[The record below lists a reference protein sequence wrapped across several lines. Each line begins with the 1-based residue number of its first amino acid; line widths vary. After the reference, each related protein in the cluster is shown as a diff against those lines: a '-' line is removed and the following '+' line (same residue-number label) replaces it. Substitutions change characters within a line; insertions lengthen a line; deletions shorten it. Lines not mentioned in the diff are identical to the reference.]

1 MTARTIR
8 VAMTQTVNAYSP
20 MPARVEDLGQLTGRL
35 EDLRRVNLEHHLELM
50 AAAAAAGVQAIGLGE
65 LFTGPYFAL
74 QNEPMWSELAE
85 DAWNGPTVTALA
97 LAARRHGM
105 VVVAPIYERDS
116 LSGRLFNTAVVI
128 DADGEVLGTYRK
140 THIPHGSNE
149 QGSFFEQCYYE
160 ASDGKNKVG
169 PADVSTNPFF
179 PVFNTAIG
187 RIGVAI
193 CYDRH
198 FVGVMLTLALE
209 GAELVFCPA
218 VTFGAKSE
226 RMWPVEFAADAARHN
241 LFIGGSNRKGVEPPW
256 NQPYFGDSHFVG
268 PNGRVEDGS
277 THPNLVISD
286 LDLGEL
292 SDDDPS
298 GWDFPRDGR
307 HDIYSHHRRRQFA
320 TRTSRPGGTL
330 HE

>member
-1 MTARTIR
+1 MTARIIR
-8 VAMTQTVNAYSP
+8 VAMTQTVNAYAP
-20 MPARVEDLGQLTGRL
+20 MPARVEDLAQLEGRL
-35 EDLRRVNLEHHLELM
+35 EDVRRVNLEHHLDLM
-50 AAAAAAGVQAIGLGE
+50 EAAAAAGVRAIGLGE

-74 QNEPMWSELAE
+74 EDDPMWSALAE
-85 DAWNGPTVTALA
+85 DAWSGPTVTALA
-97 LAARRHGM
+97 AAARRHAM
-105 VVVAPIYERDS
+105 VVVAPIYERDG

-128 DADGEVLGTYRK
+128 DADGRVLGTYRK
-140 THIPHGSNE
+140 THIPHGTNE
-149 QGSFFEQCYYE
+149 QGSFYEQLYYE
-160 ASDGKNKVG
+160 ASDGKNRVG
-169 PADVSTNPFF
+169 GADVSTNPYF
-179 PVFNTAIG
+179 PVFTTAIG

-198 FVGVMLTLALE
+198 FVGVMLSLALE

-226 RMWPVEFAADAARHN
+226 RMWPLEFAVDAARHN

-268 PNGRVEDGS
+268 PNGRVPDLS

-286 LDLGEL
+286 LELGEL
-292 SDDDPS
+292 AEADPS

-307 HDIYSHHRRRQFA
+307 HDIYSHHGRRQFG
-320 TRTSRPGGTL
+320 PGRV
-330 HE
+330 